1 MDNSLSSKDS
11 VFKMDADLNESE
23 KEIVLGFLGQK
34 KNQLFKS
41 SNELV
46 KVADALGLNLLN
58 RYWVILFLV
67 SNICF

>member
-34 KNQLFKS
+34 KN
-41 SNELV
+41 
-46 KVADALGLNLLN
+46 
-58 RYWVILFLV
+58 
-67 SNICF
+67 